1 MQEATSGYVAV
12 WTPDSGGE
20 AVATIRCVSGTNAL
34 GDARYEVRFP
44 VYDPKP
50 VYGPFDYG
58 GTVETLKTVALISPV
73 EARNAV
79 LDAFVTHGYTEGRTT
94 GKAPARS

>member
-12 WTPDSGGE
+12 WTPDSGGA
-20 AVATIRCVSGTNAL
+20 AVATIRCVSGTDAL
-34 GDARYEVRFP
+34 SNARYEMQFP

-50 VYGPFDYG
+50 VYGPFNYDG
-58 GTVETLKTVALISPV
+58 AVRTLQTVALISPA

-79 LDAFVTHGYTEGRTT
+79 LDAFVTYGQQERMTRQV
-94 GKAPARS
+94 PARP